1 MLDTFL
7 IIIPLFLIIFGSAF
21 LVKIKVA
28 NAGWQEEL
36 NAFAL
41 KIGLPALI
49 FSALANMEFS
59 IHEQSSLLIANSI
72 FLIASFILAYLFG
85 KTIRLNK
92 KTFSTIFICLAFGN
106 VAYLGIPAL
115 TQSLGQEILPEAS
128 LIVAVYLFWMFTIG
142 IGFLEFWSKKVKK
155 DAFKKVLLSLIKN
168 PLLLAVIFGL
178 AFSYLNLGIPNIFQQ
193 SLDMLAASVTPVVL
207 VVIGLFLGTAKF
219 GKITDWIPS
228 FLFALGT
235 LILLPAA
242 FYLVIK
248 TLGYLPQNFSISIID
263 AAMPLAIT
271 PFALAEEY
279 NLDKNFIARS
289 VVLSTVLSVIT
300 LPFWV
305 SLF

>member
-1 MLDTFL
+1 MLNIFL
-7 IIIPLFLIIFGSAF
+7 TIIPLFIIIFGSAF
-21 LVKIKVA
+21 LVKLKVA
-28 NAGWQEEL
+28 NVGWQEEL

-41 KIGLPALI
+41 KIGFPALI
-49 FSALANMEFS
+49 FSALANMNFS
-59 IHEQSSLLIANSI
+59 FQDQSGLLIANSI
-72 FLIASFILAYLFG
+72 FLVASFVLAYVFG
-85 KTIRLNK
+85 KLLRLKK
-92 KTFSTIFICLAFGN
+92 KTFFTLFICLAFGN
-106 VAYLGIPAL
+106 VAYLGIPVL
-115 TQSLGQEILPEAS
+115 TQSLGEEVLPKAS

-142 IGFLEFWSKKVKK
+142 IGFLEFWSKKTKK

-178 AFSYLNLGIPNIFQQ
+178 AFSYLRLGIPSIFQQ

-207 VVIGLFLGTAKF
+207 VVIGLFLGQAKF
-219 GKITDWIPS
+219 GKIKAWIPS

-242 FYLVIK
+242 FYLVVK
-248 TLGYLPQNFSISIID
+248 TLNYSPSEFSVSIID

-300 LPFWV
+300 LPFWA